1 MTDFLKKIVNELLLR
16 HGLNHE
22 HWIDNRFNAEK
33 MFKRER
39 ARNKSTR
46 IDVERQD
53 AFEKESDNVSGQES
67 GLENA
72 QEFGQEGADESG
84 HESGPENAHLSG
96 FESGRESEEEQFNP
110 IARND
115 EEVFQQTFTEE
126 ENLDATLQGQHLS
139 DLILN
144 ISSFLFHNGVDLGKL
159 SKFDFLKI

>member
-1 MTDFLKKIVNELLLR
+1 
-16 HGLNHE
+16 
-22 HWIDNRFNAEK
+22 

-72 QEFGQEGADESG
+72 QEFGQEGAYESG
-84 HESGPENAHLSG
+84 RESGPENAHLSG